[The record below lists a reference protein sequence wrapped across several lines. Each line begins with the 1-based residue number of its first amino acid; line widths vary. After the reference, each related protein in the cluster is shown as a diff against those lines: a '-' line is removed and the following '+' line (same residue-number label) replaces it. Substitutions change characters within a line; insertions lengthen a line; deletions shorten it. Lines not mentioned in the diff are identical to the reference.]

1 MLLYLVTWIAAGLVT
16 ASAATPQRAPTFAD
30 DVAPILYAHC
40 VTCHRPGQAAA
51 STLLSYED
59 ARARAGK
66 IVEVTAARTMP
77 PWSATQP
84 EGFVSLR
91 DDRRLSNSQ
100 LTTLR
105 RWAEAGAPPGDL
117 RRLPVPPAFP
127 NVWRTGIPDLVL
139 TLPRPVTVPAA
150 GRPFI
155 RNVTLPID
163 LPIDR
168 WITAIDFQPSTR
180 DVTQLAAFFIRP
192 ADATAGADAVPG
204 LALAIDQAKTAPSS
218 TDIREPLDPSWGG
231 LTRWVPGLM
240 VRQFPENTALR
251 LPSHSNLV
259 VQLHL
264 RPADQA
270 QSEDG
275 RVAVYFSSVPPVSE
289 LTGIQ
294 LPPAFGYGMGIEIP
308 PGANRYLVRDTFELP
323 VEVDAY
329 AVRAHGRDVA
339 RGMTL
344 TARPPGRQ
352 TARPLADR
360 ALGSP
365 VGRHVFL
372 QVGRAAAAR
381 NDPFGGDSVRQL
393 RFQSPPALTSA
404 ARGLGRRGRTGN
416 GGADP
421 PRRPTNASRD
431 GDVARGA
438 VATLPQPDR
447 QEPALTM

>member
-1 MLLYLVTWIAAGLVT
+1 MP
-16 ASAATPQRAPTFAD
+16 AS
-30 DVAPILYAHC
+30 
-40 VTCHRPGQAAA
+40 
-51 STLLSYED
+51 
-59 ARARAGK
+59 
-66 IVEVTAARTMP
+66 
-77 PWSATQP
+77 
-84 EGFVSLR
+84 
-91 DDRRLSNSQ
+91 
-100 LTTLR
+100 
-105 RWAEAGAPPGDL
+105 
-117 RRLPVPPAFP
+117 
-127 NVWRTGIPDLVL
+127 
-139 TLPRPVTVPAA
+139 

-192 ADATAGADAVPG
+192 ADATAGAADAVPG
-204 LALAIDQAKTAPSS
+204 LALAIDQVKTAPAS

-231 LTRWVPGLM
+231 LTRWVPGLT

-264 RPADQA
+264 HPADQA

-275 RVAVYFSSVPPVSE
+275 RVAIYFSSVPPVSE

-308 PGANRYLVRDTFELP
+308 PGTDRYLVRDTFELP

-329 AVRAHGRDVA
+329 AVRAHGRNVA

-352 TARPLADR
+352 VRGLLQIERWDPRWEDTYFFKSAERLPRGTILSAEIQFDNSASNPR
-360 ALGSP
+360 LLSPPQRVVWGVEAGQEMAALTLL
-365 VGRHVFL
+365 V
-372 QVGRAAAAR
+372 AAR
-381 NDPFGGDSVRQL
+381 THAG
-393 RFQSPPALTSA
+393 T
-404 ARGLGRRGRTGN
+404 
-416 GGADP
+416 
-421 PRRPTNASRD
+421 
-431 GDVARGA
+431 
-438 VATLPQPDR
+438 ATLREAQWQHFRNQIVRSPR
-447 QEPALTM
+447 